1 MSYQHILVPVDGS
14 PTSLVAVEHAINFA
28 KTLNSKITLVQVLT
42 LDPYIAAEYL
52 SSTQTN
58 DLIERARKPILD
70 NLATAEQKF
79 TEAGI
84 TVDVQLLEGQVIQNE
99 LLKAA
104 KSLNVDLIIMG
115 SHGRTGLKK
124 LFLGSVTQNILSET
138 DIPVLVVR
146 LPKS

>member
-1 MSYQHILVPVDGS
+1 MAYQTIVVPVDGS
-14 PTSLVAVEHAINFA
+14 ETAYAAVAKSIEFA
-28 KTLNSKITLVQVLT
+28 QAFGSKIIVVQVLS

-58 DLIERARKPILD
+58 DLIERARKSILD

-99 LLKAA
+99 LLTAA
-104 KSLNVDLIIMG
+104 KNLNVDLIIMG

>member
-14 PTSLVAVEHAINFA
+14 PTSLVAVEHAINFV

-58 DLIERARKPILD
+58 DLIERARKSILD

-99 LLKAA
+99 LLTAA
-104 KSLNVDLIIMG
+104 KNLNVDLIIMG

>member
-14 PTSLVAVEHAINFA
+14 PTSLVAVDYAINFA

-58 DLIERARKPILD
+58 DLIERARKSILD

-99 LLKAA
+99 LLTAA
-104 KSLNVDLIIMG
+104 KNLNVDLIIMG

>member
-58 DLIERARKPILD
+58 DLIERARKSILD

-99 LLKAA
+99 LLTAA
-104 KSLNVDLIIMG
+104 KNLNVDLIIMG
-115 SHGRTGLKK
+115 SHGRTGFKK
-124 LFLGSVTQNILSET
+124 LVLGSVAQSILAEGEV
-138 DIPVLVVR
+138 PVLIVR
-146 LPKS
+146 K

>member
-1 MSYQHILVPVDGS
+1 MSYQHFLVPVDGS

-58 DLIERARKPILD
+58 DLIERARKSILD

>member
-58 DLIERARKPILD
+58 DLIERARKSILD